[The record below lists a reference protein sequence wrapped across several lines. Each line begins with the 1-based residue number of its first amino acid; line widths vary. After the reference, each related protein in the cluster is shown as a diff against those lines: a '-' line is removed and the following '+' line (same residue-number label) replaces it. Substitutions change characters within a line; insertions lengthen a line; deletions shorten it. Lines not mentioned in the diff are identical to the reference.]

1 MLSFFPRFNLNRP
14 GPGEW
19 WRTLESEINSLNE
32 IRFLSGSFIRGIFMG
47 IKRSFYTKFGV
58 CCVGTGGD
66 RGGGRDS
73 IKLKAKSVLHNELES
88 RSGVSKIQASL
99 QISK

>member
-1 MLSFFPRFNLNRP
+1 MLSGCAAKLLWEMLSFFPRFNLNRP

-73 IKLKAKSVLHNELES
+73 IKLIQ
-88 RSGVSKIQASL
+88 VSFTQRA
-99 QISK
+99 